1 MVLVVVGG
9 IVVVV
14 VLVVVVVVV
23 LVVVVVVLVV
33 DGGLLE
39 EVAADGGTDE
49 GILGCDVVLGGE
61 LADGELSGDEL
72 ADDGSSDVLLVSDA
86 SESELPPP
94 QAAAARATDN
104 AAPSSLICSFICA
117 LLYPLRVLIISSYL
131 LQSCQETATTKI
143 RRRPTLP
150 RRFRL
155 STIGAGG
162 LNFRVRDGNGCD
174 PTAMVTE
181 KL

>member
-23 LVVVVVVLVV
+23 VVLVV
-33 DGGLLE
+33 
-39 EVAADGGTDE
+39 DGGTDE
-49 GILGCDVVLGGE
+49 GILGCDVVLDGE
-61 LADGELSGDEL
+61 LVDGELSGDEL
-72 ADDGSSDVLLVSDA
+72 ADDGEGFADDGSSDVLLVSDA
-86 SESELPPP
+86 PESELPPP

-104 AAPSSLICSFICA
+104 AAASSLICSFICT

-131 LQSCQETATTKI
+131 LQSCQETAATKI